1 MMILYWFFSLPTFL
15 SFILITGFFPAFGWL
30 GLYLSR
36 KTFHKRLTYGQDRN
50 DQVAFFM
57 SVLGVFYGITLGLVA
72 VGTWEN
78 FESVQDKVATEAA
91 TLGALYRD
99 VNAMPE
105 PARTKI
111 HTSLKEYTNEVIH
124 HDWSLQQRGAIPKG
138 SFSHLYDVQQSLYTI
153 QPKNVTEEILLTES
167 VGKFNELVM
176 LRRMRMMSIG
186 NSLPIAI
193 WIVCIVGALICISFF
208 WFLIME
214 DYKIQLILTMLCSF
228 FIGTM
233 LFLIVMMDN
242 PYTGAIS
249 ISTESFELVQ
259 NELMK

>member
-1 MMILYWFFSLPTFL
+1 MILYWLFSLPTFVA
-15 SFILITGFFPAFGWL
+15 FIVITGFFPVFGWL
-30 GLYLSR
+30 GLYISK
-36 KTFHKRLTYGQDRN
+36 KTFHKKLTYGQDRN

-78 FESVQDKVATEAA
+78 FETVQDKVATEAA

-99 VNAMPE
+99 VSALPE
-105 PARTKI
+105 PAKSKI
-111 HTSLKEYTNEVIH
+111 HTSLKKYTEEVAH
-124 HDWSLQQRGAIPKG
+124 KDWPLQQKGFVPEG
-138 SFSHLYDVQQSLYTI
+138 SFQHLNDVQNTLYTVK
-153 QPKNVTEEILLTES
+153 PTNTTEEILLTEA

-186 NSLPIAI
+186 NSLPPTI
-193 WIVCIVGALICISFF
+193 WIVCIAGALICISFF
-208 WFLIME
+208 WFLVME
-214 DYKIQLILTMLCSF
+214 DYGIQITLTMLCSF

-242 PYTGAIS
+242 PYTGEIAI
-249 ISTESFELVQ
+249 TAKSFELVQ
-259 NELMK
+259 SELMK